1 LLPGFNRGPIRRL
14 LLREYFLQDY
24 GMSATLNG
32 LKNNPTDGVKAAI
45 AWFRASPKLL
55 LVVCAAAAL
64 SVIIALMFWAK
75 EPGYR
80 VLFNNISDEDGG
92 AIVAQLAQMNVP
104 YRVDSPGGAIMVP
117 EGQVHEMR
125 MKLAQ
130 QGLPKGGA
138 VGFELLDQEK
148 FGISQFSEQVNF
160 QRALEGELARTIENL
175 GPIQRARV
183 HLAVP
188 KPSMFVREQKQ
199 PSASVSVN
207 LVQGRSL
214 DDGQVTAITHLISSA
229 VSGLPAENVTIVDQR
244 GNLLTQSGARGL
256 QTSQLKYTNEIEADY
271 QQRIQRILAP
281 LVGDS
286 NVRTQVT
293 AQIDFTEQEQTQE
306 QYQPNAEPDKM
317 AIRSRQ
323 SSQSEQGNGR
333 GASGVPGAL
342 SNQPPTPASAPLTQ
356 PLNTPPAAPG
366 QANAAGTARAAG
378 TTATPGQP
386 FNNRN
391 DETTNFEVDRTLI
404 HTKNSV
410 GRIQRLSVAVVI
422 NLLPTGEDGKATPLS
437 AEELARVN
445 ALVKE
450 TIGYSAERG
459 DSVNIVNSAFNGVT
473 EEAMPPLWQQDRFHD
488 MLMSMARYLL
498 IAIIAWIMWRKLVQ
512 PAWVRQQETAIKR
525 MEMEQ
530 QMRQAELDEKKKV
543 AEMNANA
550 KAQRRVDSELNSQQ
564 LRELAEQEPRVIALV
579 IRQWLNKDLKS

>member
-1 LLPGFNRGPIRRL
+1 
-14 LLREYFLQDY
+14 
-24 GMSATLNG
+24 MSATLNG
-32 LKNNPTDGVKAAI
+32 LKNNPADGVKAAI
-45 AWFRASPKLL
+45 NYFRASPKLL

-64 SVIIALMFWAK
+64 SVIIALIFWAK
-75 EPGYR
+75 EPAYR

-92 AIVAQLAQMNVP
+92 AIVTQLSQMNIP
-104 YRVDSPGGAIMVP
+104 YRFDAGGGAIMVP
-117 EGQVHEMR
+117 ENKVHELR

-138 VGFELLDQEK
+138 VGFELLDREK

-160 QRALEGELARTIENL
+160 QRALEGELSRTIENL

-199 PSASVSVN
+199 PSASVTVN
-207 LVQGRSL
+207 LVQGRTL

-229 VSGLPAENVTIVDQR
+229 VSGLPADNVTIVDQR

-256 QTSQLKYTNEIEADY
+256 QTSQLKYTSEIEADY

-286 NVRTQVT
+286 NVRSQVT
-293 AQIDFTEQEQTQE
+293 AQIDFTEQELTQE
-306 QYQPNAEPDKM
+306 QYQPNSDPEKM

-323 SSQSEQGNGR
+323 SSQSAQGNGR
-333 GASGVPGAL
+333 AASGVPGAL
-342 SNQPPTPASAPLTQ
+342 SNQPPTPATAPLTQ
-356 PLNTPPAAPG
+356 PLNTPAPAAG
-366 QANAAGTARAAG
+366 QNNNANAANNANATRTAGTASNPAAS
-378 TTATPGQP
+378 QP
-386 FNNRN
+386 YNKRD

-422 NLLPTGEDGKATPLS
+422 NNLTTDKDGKSVPLS
-437 AEELARVN
+437 AEELERIN
-445 ALVKE
+445 SLVKE
-450 TIGYSAERG
+450 AIGFSAARG

-473 EEAMPPLWQQDRFHD
+473 AEEMPPFWEQDRFHD
-488 MLMSMARYLL
+488 MLMAMARYLL

-512 PAWVRQQETAIKR
+512 PAWARQQETAIKR

-530 QMRQAELDEKKKV
+530 QLRQAELDEKSKI
-543 AEMNANA
+543 AEIHANA

-579 IRQWLNKDLKS
+579 LRQWMNKEQKS

>member
-1 LLPGFNRGPIRRL
+1 
-14 LLREYFLQDY
+14 
-24 GMSATLNG
+24 MSATLNG
-32 LKNNPTDGVKAAI
+32 LKNNPTDGFKAAI

-55 LVVCAAAAL
+55 LGVCAAAAL

-92 AIVAQLAQMNVP
+92 AIVAQLSQMNVP
-104 YRVDSPGGAIMVP
+104 YRFDAAGGAIMVP
-117 EGQVHEMR
+117 ENQVHEMR

-130 QGLPKGGA
+130 QGLPKGGS

-199 PSASVSVN
+199 PTASVSVN

-229 VSGLPAENVTIVDQR
+229 VSGLPAANVTIVDQR
-244 GNLLTQSGARGL
+244 GNLLTQSGTRGL

-306 QYQPNAEPDKM
+306 QYQPNAEPEKM

-323 SSQSEQGNGR
+323 SSQSAQGNGR

-356 PLNTPPAAPG
+356 PLNTPTATAAQTPATG
-366 QANAAGTARAAG
+366 QTTAGTAKNAG
-378 TTATPGQP
+378 TAATPGQP

-422 NLLPTGEDGKATPLS
+422 NLLPTGKDGKAVPLS
-437 AEELARVN
+437 AEELARIN

-450 TIGYSAERG
+450 TIGYSEARG

-473 EEAMPPLWQQDRFHD
+473 EEAAPPLWQQERFHE
-488 MLMSMARYLL
+488 MLMAMARYLL

-530 QMRQAELDEKKKV
+530 ELRQVELDEKKKI
-543 AEMNANA
+543 AEMKANA

-579 IRQWLNKDLKS
+579 IRQWLNKELKS